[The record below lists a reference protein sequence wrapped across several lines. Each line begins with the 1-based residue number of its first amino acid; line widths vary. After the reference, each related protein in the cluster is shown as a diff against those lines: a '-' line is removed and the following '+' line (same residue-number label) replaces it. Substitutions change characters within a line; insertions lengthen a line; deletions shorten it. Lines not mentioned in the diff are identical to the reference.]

1 MIKNLNYI
9 KKIKIKDKGKLMEN
23 QNEVVLIDAHNLIY
37 RAFFGNKNKLTN
49 HNNLPTNAIY
59 TTITM
64 LKKIENTFQ
73 NMKYCLVV
81 YDSPKKN
88 FREEISDDYKAQR
101 APMPDDLKI
110 QLPFIKEA
118 INILGW
124 PTLEVESVEADDVL
138 ATFGSRSSMK
148 GFKTYIISGD
158 KDFRQLINDNL
169 VVVDTMKDIYYDEA
183 TVLEKMEIPS
193 KYVIDYLSLIGDS
206 SDNVAGVDKVG
217 PKTAVKLLN
226 EYQGLVG
233 IQANLEKIKGVV
245 GENLKKAFESG
256 MIEKNI
262 SLITLKK
269 DLPLSLT
276 AKELSKKPLLEPEW
290 IEFCET
296 MNFNSFLKKG
306 MKPTV

>member
-1 MIKNLNYI
+1 M
-9 KKIKIKDKGKLMEN
+9 DN
-23 QNEVVLIDAHNLIY
+23 QDEVILIDAHNLIY

-49 HNNLPTNAIY
+49 GNNLPTNAIY

-64 LKKIENTFQ
+64 LKKIENTFK

-101 APMPDDLKI
+101 TPMPDELKV
-110 QLPFIKEA
+110 QLPFIKEV
-118 INILGW
+118 IRILGW
-124 PTLEVESVEADDVL
+124 PTLEIESVEADDVL
-138 ATFGSRSSMK
+138 ATFASRASTK

-169 VVVDTMKDIYYDEA
+169 IVVDTMQDIYYDEQI
-183 TVLEKMEIPS
+183 VLEKMGIPPQ
-193 KYVIDYLSLIGDS
+193 YVIDYLSLIGDT
-206 SDNVAGVDKVG
+206 SDNVSGVDKVG

-226 EYQGLVG
+226 EYQGLQG
-233 IQANLEKIKGVV
+233 IKANLEQIKGVV

-256 MIEKNI
+256 MIDKNI

-269 DLPLSLT
+269 DLPISLN
-276 AKELSKKPLLEPEW
+276 AKELSKKPLLEAEW
-290 IEFCET
+290 LEFCST
-296 MNFNSFLKKG
+296 MNFNSFLKKQT
-306 MKPTV
+306 KPSI